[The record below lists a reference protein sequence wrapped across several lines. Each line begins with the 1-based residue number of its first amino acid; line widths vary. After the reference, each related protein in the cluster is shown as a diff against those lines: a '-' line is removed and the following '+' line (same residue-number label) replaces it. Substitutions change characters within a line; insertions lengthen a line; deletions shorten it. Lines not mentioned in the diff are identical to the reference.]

1 MCGIVGG
8 VSDRNVLPILIE
20 GLKRLEYRGYDSAG
34 VAFRENSKI
43 SLIKAKGRVLDLE
56 NKLPEKKIKSNQGIA
71 HTRWATH
78 GVPSEKNAHPQ
89 ISENKIFVVHNGI
102 IENHLNLREKLQSE
116 GVKFRSDTDTEV
128 VAHLINLHMQKGMDF
143 DSATLKAISQLK
155 GAYALA
161 VIDKDNPDLIIG
173 ARNQSPLVIG
183 EGYDENFVASDIM
196 ALAPVTNKFKFMEDG
211 QVAFITKE
219 KNHVITS
226 NGNAAKLKTQEIDS
240 NSYTNDLGGYNH
252 FMEKEIFE
260 QPDAISKSIEGR
272 LGKNETQEG
281 IFGSGFEEA
290 VKDVTNIQI
299 IACGTS
305 FHSGRIF
312 EYWSHKFLGINCRVD
327 YGSEYQYQ
335 EPIKTKK
342 TLLVTISQSGETAD
356 TLASLRYCKTNGA
369 TIGAIVNVPESTIA
383 READRVFQ
391 TIAGPEIGVASTKAF
406 TCQLAVLAALAL
418 QAGRERGVLTPERE
432 QELVAELTEVPSLAL
447 KALACES
454 DIEKLAHRL
463 SKASNALYLG
473 RATNFPLAL
482 EGALKLKELSYIHAE
497 GYAAGELKH
506 GPIALIDENM
516 PVFVIAPY
524 DAIYEKTVSN
534 MQEVA
539 ARGGRIVLI
548 TDRRGATEC
557 GNAAENTVILPDMS
571 DIVAPIIYALP
582 VQLIAYHTAVF
593 MGTDVDQPRNLA
605 KSVTVE

>member
-34 VAFRENSKI
+34 VAFRENNKI

-102 IENHLNLREKLQSE
+102 IENHSNLKEKLQCE

-161 VIDKDNPDLIIG
+161 IIDKENPDLIIG

-211 QVAFITKE
+211 QVSFITKE

-240 NSYTNDLGGYNH
+240 NSYTNDLDGYNH

-272 LGKNETQEG
+272 LGTNETQEG

-299 IACGTS
+299 VACGTS
-305 FHSGRIF
+305 YHSGRIF

-356 TLASLRYCKTNGA
+356 TLSSLKFAKKTGLPVTL
-369 TIGAIVNVPESTIA
+369 TICNVANSSLCRESDYTLL
-383 READRVFQ
+383 
-391 TIAGPEIGVASTKAF
+391 TNAGPEIGVASTKAF
-406 TCQLAVLAALAL
+406 VTQLACLNLL
-418 QAGRERGVLTPERE
+418 LLTLMRVHNQTPNARKKI
-432 QELVAELTEVPSLAL
+432 T
-447 KALACES
+447 
-454 DIEKLAHRL
+454 
-463 SKASNALYLG
+463 NALRDLPKHIDKTLKMTDVYKSTAKLLFKRSSALFLG
-473 RATNFPLAL
+473 RGLYFPIAR
-482 EGALKLKELSYIHAE
+482 EGALKLKEISYIHAE
-497 GYAAGELKH
+497 AYPAGELKH
-506 GPIALIDENM
+506 GPLALIDRDM
-516 PVFVIAPY
+516 PVIALVP
-524 DAIYEKTVSN
+524 DNEHLDKIQSN
-534 MQEVA
+534 IQEVA
-539 ARGGRIVLI
+539 ARKGKVVTIGPLGKTKITKDGGHIKIPKTL
-548 TDRRGATEC
+548 DLL
-557 GNAAENTVILPDMS
+557 N
-571 DIVAPIIYALP
+571 PIISVVP
-582 VQLIAYHTAVF
+582 MQLISYYTALLK
-593 MGTDVDQPRNLA
+593 GTDVDKPRNLA